1 MKYWIVIGLTLLAT
15 SCGSDQATTN
25 EKKDAIDIPDNLVK
39 VDGDLFTEYYPGG
52 KQIKFQGHQDDQKR
66 RHGKWVHYS
75 QSGIELSTL
84 TYMNGKR
91 HGVTVVKYPNGA
103 LYYIGEY
110 LNDQKCGIWKV
121 YDQKGNVVSEED
133 LGKPE

>member
-1 MKYWIVIGLTLLAT
+1 MKYWIVIGLALLAA
-15 SCGSDQATTN
+15 SCGSEKEEAN
-25 EKKDAIDIPDNLVK
+25 KKKDAIDIPDNLVK
-39 VDGDLFTEYYPGG
+39 IEGDLFTEYYPGG
-52 KQIKFQGHQDDQKR
+52 KQIKFQGRQDDQKR

-75 QSGIELSTL
+75 QNGLELSNT
-84 TYMNGKR
+84 TYMNGKK

-110 LNDQKCGIWKV
+110 HYDQKCGIWKV
-121 YDQKGNVVSEED
+121 YDQKGNIVSEED